1 MENKQHPNE
10 ISDNQSKEIKSV
22 LNNEQIKTDARNTN
36 LELVEKEKLR
46 TALYNLLTP
55 YKEKEGIL
63 QKEKDTL
70 SLEIEKLYKQ
80 IELEKQKNSEKI
92 LEGADDKTKENL
104 EEEISENITENTI
117 IDNTNNPEDKTE
129 RDIVAEKE
137 ASIEVTKIKEDIT
150 NKLEGPEKVK
160 VQEIIDEKFS
170 EEDKKILQEQFPSE
184 NIEKLIESKVVEQ
197 LNDKSI
203 KTAKERTKLSYFVT
217 KAKKVATYFSIL
229 LVTATAFRAPSAF
242 SGTDKASVISYNNL
256 KFDNLKDFGN
266 ILLYENEINMRDN
279 ISIITKASEK
289 SDDKYL
295 VIDKQNGK
303 CHRYQGDNLIE
314 SFNVCLGEKIGDEQT
329 TLKSTYRRKAADD
342 GSFHR
347 REEVSIEE
355 ATYLQDGERYLKDGY
370 EAFTDWG
377 AGNMKT
383 GAGIYTISNKGPFLG
398 DKALFLKN
406 ERGEQVATS
415 LHKNIHGNSKAFRLS
430 NGCVGFE
437 QECIRKLYKIMNL
450 GEKVYILPDDPNNKF
465 KIIDGELRFLS
476 QQKDVNKTIRP
487 YAPRPIIV
495 KAENPSEP
503 SKVFLM
509 TIAENKEK
517 LMDLYPTI
525 PNDVYNEI
533 AKLAYGIIGKESS
546 FGEYGKI
553 YGGQI
558 GRVGDILK
566 TVAGVETSVGIG
578 QTKIGSIENKI
589 KKTFNI
595 TRTDDLFNI
604 KINAIATIS
613 SLLDNYLYISAHGR
627 EKDYKELVVL
637 KHSRPAAVK
646 QVINGDLK
654 IEELGPKS
662 KYYINKVFEYSKKVT
677 VYSGEV
683 SENYYASNWDYNQP
697 NN

>member
-1 MENKQHPNE
+1 M
-10 ISDNQSKEIKSV
+10 S
-22 LNNEQIKTDARNTN
+22 NNLGVIDKTVGMTVEERN
-36 LELVEKEKLR
+36 VEKEKFLEMV
-46 TALYNLLTP
+46 LD
-55 YKEKEGIL
+55 YKESEKHCEER
-63 QKEKDTL
+63 KKYYEEKDKYYNDEIARLKKILKRLEDEEKLAQTKKEIVTIFKEDVGEITTPETL
-70 SLEIEKLYKQ
+70 GYSGENADIIAENTEENVEENKIATEEAQAEINEIKENIEK
-80 IELEKQKNSEKI
+80 
-92 LEGADDKTKENL
+92 NL
-104 EEEISENITENTI
+104 Q
-117 IDNTNNPEDKTE
+117 
-129 RDIVAEKE
+129 
-137 ASIEVTKIKEDIT
+137 
-150 NKLEGPEKVK
+150 GPEKVD
-160 VQEIIDEKFS
+160 VEQIIDENFT
-170 EEDKKILQEQFPSE
+170 EEDKRILQEQFPGQD
-184 NIEKLIESKVVEQ
+184 IEKLIEGEVVEQ
-197 LNDKSI
+197 INSKKVPTLLERI
-203 KTAKERTKLSYFVT
+203 KYSPLTRTAK
-217 KAKKVATYFSIL
+217 KATVYFSVL
-229 LVTATAFRAPSAF
+229 LVSATAFRAPSAF
-242 SGTDKASVISYNNL
+242 KGADQASVLSYNNL

-266 ILLYENEINMRDN
+266 IRLYEDEINMRDN
-279 ISIITKASEK
+279 ISIITKANEK
-289 SDDKYL
+289 NDDKYL
-295 VIDKQNGK
+295 VLDKQNGK

-329 TLKSTYRRKAADD
+329 TLKSTYRRKAAND
-342 GSFHR
+342 GAFHR

-355 ATYLQDGERYLKDGY
+355 ATYLQNGERYLKDGY

-377 AGNMKT
+377 SGNMKT

-415 LHKNIHGNSKAFRLS
+415 LHKNIHGDSKDFRLS
-430 NGCVGFE
+430 NGCVGFD

-465 KIIDGELRFLS
+465 KIVDGELRFLS

-517 LMDLYPTI
+517 LMELYPTI
-525 PNDVYNEI
+525 PNTVYNEI

-566 TVAGVETSVGIG
+566 TVAGLETSVGIG

-595 TRTDDLFNI
+595 KRNDDLFNI
-604 KINAIATIS
+604 KINAIATMS
-613 SLLDNYLYISAHGR
+613 ALLDNYLYVSAHGR

-646 QVINGDLK
+646 QVINENLK

-662 KYYINKVFEYSKKVT
+662 KYYINKVFEFSEKAT

-683 SENYYASNWDYNQP
+683 SENYYASNWNYNQP